1 MAHDAPPASATPQLL
16 VWAKSPEGTIL
27 TSEGRRVGL
36 VLSTRGIGALVSPS
50 AVAAKVMLVGVSV
63 VGTIAVPLSLIVCG
77 LFGALSVIT
86 IVPERAP
93 VAKGVNV
100 TEIAHDAPPSS
111 AAPQLLAWAKS
122 PEGTIL

>member
-16 VWAKSPEGTIL
+16 VWAKLPEGTIL
-27 TSEGRRVGL
+27 AIDSDADPL
-36 VLSTRGIGALVSPS
+36 FLSTRGIGALVSPS
-50 AVAAKVMLVGVSV
+50 AVAGKVMGVGVTV
-63 VGTIAVPLSLIVCG
+63 VGTTAVQITFIRCG

-100 TEIAHDAPPSS
+100 TEIAHDAPPAS
-111 AAPQLLAWAKS
+111 AAPQLLVWAKS
-122 PEGTIL
+122 PES